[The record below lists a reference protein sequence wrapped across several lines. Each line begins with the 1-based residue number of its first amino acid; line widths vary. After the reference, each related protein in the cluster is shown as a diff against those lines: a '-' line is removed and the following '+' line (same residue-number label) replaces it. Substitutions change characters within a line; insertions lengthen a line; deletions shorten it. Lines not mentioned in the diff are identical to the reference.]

1 VSSVRVNRCP
11 LAGKPTP
18 TILLLRNEFS
28 PISRPRSSQR
38 FPCNVTRPRGGSVF
52 ITGGVQRKALA
63 AALALK
69 RKGVEVTVGD
79 PSRLALSLWSLR
91 VDHRVIYPEP
101 EVSEERFI
109 DWLVARLRKHPVD
122 LLFPTGGEGEINA
135 IHRHRDRFQGIT
147 TVGLSPAHLFDVT
160 EDKGT
165 LHDRA
170 VQAGVAVPATWQP
183 RTVDEALDRANEYTY
198 PALIKP
204 RRGSGGRGIK
214 HVVDAAALRR
224 DYPGV
229 AARHDRPLVQ
239 EFVPSAGVG
248 LGVAALYD
256 LAAKPVALFSYKR
269 LREFP
274 IGAGPSTFTESTRD
288 PELLDAARRILDELQ
303 WQGLAMAEFRRDAR
317 DGKAKLI
324 EVNGRFW
331 GSARLP
337 IVSGLNFPW
346 LYFQLM
352 TTGRVDPPPAY
363 RAGVRCRWL
372 FPGDLLHFLTNP
384 KRFEMDPPFFQFF
397 GKDLYYDPPIW
408 PDPLPLM
415 GQVAWAGWHA
425 LHLPTLRKYLHRH

>member
-1 VSSVRVNRCP
+1 MTKAR
-11 LAGKPTP
+11 T
-18 TILLLRNEFS
+18 
-28 PISRPRSSQR
+28 
-38 FPCNVTRPRGGSVF
+38 GSVF
-52 ITGGVQRKALA
+52 ITGGLQRKALA

-69 RKGVEVTVGD
+69 QRGVEVTVGD
-79 PSRLALSLWSLR
+79 PSHLALSLWSLR
-91 VDHRVIYPEP
+91 VDHRVLYPDPEP
-101 EVSEERFI
+101 DAERFI
-109 DWLVARLRKHPVD
+109 EWLVRRMKEKPVD

-135 IHRHRDRFQGIT
+135 IHRHRDRFEGIVR
-147 TVGLSPAHLFDVT
+147 VGLSPAHLFDVT

-170 VQAGVAVPATWQP
+170 VRAGVPVPRTWQP
-183 RTVDEALDRANEYTY
+183 VTPLEALDRAQEYTY

-204 RRGSGGRGIK
+204 RRGSGGRGIV
-214 HVVDAAALRR
+214 HVADAEALRR
-224 DYPGV
+224 AYPEV
-229 AARHDRPLVQ
+229 AARHARPLIQ

-256 LAAKPVALFSYKR
+256 LQAKPVTLFSYKR

-288 PELLDAARRILDELQ
+288 PELLDATRRILDELG

-337 IVSGLNFPW
+337 IVSGVNFPW

-363 RAGVRCRWL
+363 KEGVRCRWL

-384 KRFEMDPPFFQFF
+384 NRWKMDPPFFQFT

-408 PDPLPLM
+408 PDPFPLV
-415 GQVAWAGWHA
+415 GQVVWAGWHA
-425 LHLPTLRKYLHRH
+425 MHLPTLRKYIHRR